1 MQNRET
7 SIDSLKL
14 QINRLNRDNGQLTK
28 ENIRLVEEL
37 KIAAGALAAA
47 NKKLRSYE
55 KNEQSRD
62 SPVNNTSA
70 VQDSQLEEV
79 FDKIDKDQD
88 GLISGQDFVFSIR
101 SDGFVRESFALDTET
116 TWEGPIAR
124 KLDSVL
130 EGYNLAKP
138 PLMVDFNEFNRR
150 YISTF
155 DSGFSGLVDTFLA
168 QAYNKPSTNDDS
180 FKTTST
186 NDGSFKKLSTNDSS
200 FKKRNVVIN
209 NDDFGSFATAS
220 AAVLL
225 ARDQTT
231 RGLSPADLDKSTNH
245 CRSLDDYDDYFKA
258 TVDISQFCEP
268 PSQYDGGE
276 RSARTN
282 SQRQYDE
289 QRRFPQ
295 SQYDGGERS
304 ARTNSQRQFDE
315 QRRFPQSQYDGG
327 ERSARTNSQRQYD
340 DQRRFPQSQYDDQRR
355 FPQSQ
360 FDEHGRGN
368 DNYFSYDERRRNNDH
383 HQKSY
388 DVYND
393 LEQYDRYIEDDF
405 KGNRREEMHFNN
417 QYNRIGNDS
426 QRYINHNLG
435 GSLSGVCRRD
445 VRSVSRGRGGR
456 NLDIL
461 SVNLNRESVMTVKNI
476 PRISPGAV
484 AAAQAARVEA
494 EVKNTVSSAR
504 QGATSCTLGGG
515 MGSNFRTDFPMGG
528 SMGGCS
534 RMVIPTSPRG
544 SIYNSSSTSTTPL
557 DIPGVGMSNK
567 RGGLKSLI
575 YPPSRQAPSSPPPR
589 PLSTNN

>member
-295 SQYDGGERS
+295 SQYD
-304 ARTNSQRQFDE
+304 
-315 QRRFPQSQYDGG
+315 
-327 ERSARTNSQRQYD
+327 
-340 DQRRFPQSQYDDQRR
+340 DQRR

>member
-282 SQRQYDE
+282 SQRQYD
-289 QRRFPQ
+289 
-295 SQYDGGERS
+295 
-304 ARTNSQRQFDE
+304 
-315 QRRFPQSQYDGG
+315 
-327 ERSARTNSQRQYD
+327 